1 MCTFESSEHS
11 AMRKHQVSGE
21 KDTSD
26 QLFAKIFMPL
36 LLKFNYLLLLRQLRT
51 AKY

>member
-1 MCTFESSEHS
+1 MK
-11 AMRKHQVSGE
+11 KHQVSDE

-36 LLKFNYLLLLRQLRT
+36 LLSLIICYCYADYRT